1 MCSEYINHWYNWEGK
16 WSLNENEN
24 LHLDLIQL
32 EMTTC
37 MHDLQLLTGW
47 ANSQVDPTGKIVYE
61 VECAQNRATNFVWY
75 WLKVQLVPTDASPV
89 AYNFLNSSVSY
100 EVEYSFFLCKQSI
113 SFQLSHVGHT
123 TYFRIQW
130 GQISSQDFFSCGFL
144 HFRLAI
150 HPHCKY
156 FLISLITLLMQI
168 MSRSS
173 IAHQPTM

>member
-47 ANSQVDPTGKIVYE
+47 ANSQVEPTGTIVYE
-61 VECAQNRATNFVWY
+61 VECAQNRATYFVGY

-100 EVEYSFFLCKQSI
+100 EVEYSFFNVSRVFHFSYHMLGTLLTSGYNGVRFRVKISLAAASCTSGWRSILTASI
-113 SFQLSHVGHT
+113 S
-123 TYFRIQW
+123 
-130 GQISSQDFFSCGFL
+130 SSV
-144 HFRLAI
+144 
-150 HPHCKY
+150 
-156 FLISLITLLMQI
+156 SL
-168 MSRSS
+168 
-173 IAHQPTM
+173 PC